1 MNNNKQ
7 MKLGLSMRYLG
18 YHSAAWRHPDV
29 PADGALSFN
38 YFLETA
44 KKAEAAKLD
53 MIFFADG
60 VAVRGEDKPKGAL
73 ARDMRNVELE
83 PLTLLSA
90 IGSHTSHIGLVATA
104 STTYNEPYHI
114 ARKFASMDHI
124 SGGRAGWNAV
134 TSWTHQEA
142 LNFNRDKHL
151 EHAER
156 YERATEFIEVVKG
169 LWSSWEPD
177 AFIRN
182 KQTGIFYDEKKV
194 NVLNYDGKHFKVRGP
209 LGCAATPQGRPVIV
223 QAGGS
228 GPGMQLGAVHADVI
242 YSSALELEPAQK
254 LYRDMKV
261 RAVGAGRRTGD
272 LVIMP
277 GVTLYVGKTRDE
289 ARAKYQE
296 LQDLIDPIS
305 GLALL
310 NSLIGDLSGYDIDGP
325 VPDIVVDKS
334 TKITSLSDNL
344 LAVAKR
350 DNRTIRQLYQMI
362 GAGQGV
368 RCLIGTPAD
377 IADDLQNWFEG
388 EAADGFNICPPILPG
403 GVDDL
408 ADLVL
413 PELRRRGLFRSEYQ
427 GKTLRENLGL
437 SWPGVNKN
445 ASAVA

>member
-1 MNNNKQ
+1 
-7 MKLGLSMRYLG
+7 
-18 YHSAAWRHPDV
+18 
-29 PADGALSFN
+29 
-38 YFLETA
+38 
-44 KKAEAAKLD
+44 
-53 MIFFADG
+53 
-60 VAVRGEDKPKGAL
+60 
-73 ARDMRNVELE
+73 
-83 PLTLLSA
+83 
-90 IGSHTSHIGLVATA
+90 
-104 STTYNEPYHI
+104 
-114 ARKFASMDHI
+114 
-124 SGGRAGWNAV
+124 
-134 TSWTHQEA
+134 
-142 LNFNRDKHL
+142 
-151 EHAER
+151 
-156 YERATEFIEVVKG
+156 
-169 LWSSWEPD
+169 
-177 AFIRN
+177 
-182 KQTGIFYDEKKV
+182 
-194 NVLNYDGKHFKVRGP
+194 
-209 LGCAATPQGRPVIV
+209 
-223 QAGGS
+223 
-228 GPGMQLGAVHADVI
+228 
-242 YSSALELEPAQK
+242 
-254 LYRDMKV
+254 
-261 RAVGAGRRTGD
+261 
-272 LVIMP
+272 MP

-325 VPDIVVDKS
+325 VPDIAVDKT
-334 TKITSLSDNL
+334 TKITSLSENL

-437 SWPGVNKN
+437 SWPGVNNN